1 MRCPKC
7 NKCVYSHHQEINKS
21 GTEIKRVYA
30 CLKCHYVFYTIERII
45 DTDTK
50 S

>member
-1 MRCPKC
+1 MRCPNC

-21 GTEIKRVYA
+21 GTEIKRVYY
-30 CLKCHYVFYTIERII
+30 CKNCHYLFYTVERII
-45 DTDTK
+45 DTVTK